1 MPIMTFICSID
12 LSRNASRRT
21 IFPEVCAGQ
30 ISDLPYGN
38 SAYKPAF
45 FYQINEIQDRM
56 KITSY
61 SNGSTES
68 YGIVEGE
75 TIVDLGA
82 CQNPPQPSLR
92 VAIAAGLSADSLG
105 ARGQTFALKDV
116 ILRPPIPDP
125 HKIICVGLN
134 YRAHAL
140 EGGFELPA
148 FPSVFM
154 RASDTLVAH
163 HEPLQ
168 KPLISDDFDYEG
180 ELAIVI
186 GKAGR
191 HITEENALEHVFG
204 YTCFNDGSIRD
215 VQLKQSL
222 IAGKNF
228 PKTGALG
235 PWIVTANEIP
245 DPSRLILAT
254 RINGRKVQHKGVD
267 DMIFNVAQI
276 ISYISGW
283 TRLEPG
289 DVIATGTPE
298 GVGFVRKPPLWLKV
312 GDTVEVEISSIGTLV
327 NPVASER

>member
-1 MPIMTFICSID
+1 M
-12 LSRNASRRT
+12 
-21 IFPEVCAGQ
+21 
-30 ISDLPYGN
+30 
-38 SAYKPAF
+38 
-45 FYQINEIQDRM
+45 
-56 KITSY
+56 
-61 SNGSTES
+61 
-68 YGIVEGE
+68 
-75 TIVDLGA
+75 
-82 CQNPPQPSLR
+82 
-92 VAIAAGLSADSLG
+92 
-105 ARGQTFALKDV
+105 
-116 ILRPPIPDP
+116 
-125 HKIICVGLN
+125 
-134 YRAHAL
+134 
-140 EGGFELPA
+140 
-148 FPSVFM
+148 
-154 RASDTLVAH
+154 
-163 HEPLQ
+163 Q
-168 KPLISDDFDYEG
+168 KPLTSDDFDYEG

-191 HITEENALEHVFG
+191 HITEANALEHVFG
-204 YTCFNDGSIRD
+204 YTCFNDGSVRD

-235 PWIVTANEIP
+235 PWIVTADEIP

-254 RINGRKVQHKGVD
+254 RINGREVQRKGVD